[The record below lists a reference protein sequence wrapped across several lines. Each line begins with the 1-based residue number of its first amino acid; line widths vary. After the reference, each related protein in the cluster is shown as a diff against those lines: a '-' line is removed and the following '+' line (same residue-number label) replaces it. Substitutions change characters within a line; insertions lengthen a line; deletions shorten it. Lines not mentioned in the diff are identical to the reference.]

1 MAKIKTNKDK
11 YSFYKWRD
19 KYFKVEKLTDYNYNN
34 IYTNEKGKLCGK
46 DSNGNNIYFPE
57 NIDCPI
63 NSIRFSNNNYN
74 EPYLKKLNIDDNY
87 YLYYTNT
94 NIEGKIVVEI
104 KAGSSKGLQLNLE
117 DDNDIC
123 KSFLSLNE
131 YIFKNNKEKCSSFTN
146 ITKNI
151 NTSHY
156 DIIDIWKYKEFIN
169 KKEINLNQDRCI
181 FIFS

>member
-1 MAKIKTNKDK
+1 M
-11 YSFYKWRD
+11 
-19 KYFKVEKLTDYNYNN
+19 EKLTDYDYNN

-46 DSNGNNIYFPE
+46 NSNGNKLYFPE

-63 NSIRFSNNNYN
+63 NSIRFSSNNYN
-74 EPYLKKLNIDDNY
+74 DPYLKLLKIDDNY
-87 YLYYTNT
+87 YLYFTNT
-94 NIEGKIVVEI
+94 NIEGKIVVDI
-104 KAGSSKGLQLNLE
+104 RVGSSKGLQLNLE

-156 DIIDIWKYKEFIN
+156 DIIDM
-169 KKEINLNQDRCI
+169 EI
-181 FIFS
+181 